1 MQTDASKFFEK
12 LSIKKFKKK
21 LLTVPIFSE
30 FPHPGQN
37 DILGLNKRTNNTKRL
52 ASFNLETIFELIK

>member
-1 MQTDASKFFEK
+1 MKTDASKFFEK
-12 LSIKKFKKK
+12 LHKKIQKKM
-21 LLTVPIFSE
+21 LTVPIFSE